1 MQIPTLENINKEIWN
16 LIESGVNDITSSFHF
31 PSLSTISLDGNPTS
45 RTVVLRSVN
54 YEKKTMSF
62 NTDIRSSKWQEMN
75 KNANISMHIYDF
87 NKKTQIRIVGQAM
100 LNYNNKAW
108 EDAWNSSTIMGKE
121 CYSTPCNPS
130 TIIDNPEI
138 IDKNIK
144 DIKFKSDE
152 LDQFKVNFGRIDI
165 KIMSIDWL
173 YLLHT
178 GHRRAKFT
186 YNENIEMVW
195 LAP

>member
-31 PSLSTISLDGNPTS
+31 PSLSTITLDGNPTS

-54 YEKKTMSF
+54 YEKKIMQMNNFS
-62 NTDIRSSKWQEMN
+62 NNYN

-165 KIMSIDWL
+165 KIRSIDWY

-178 GHRRAKFT
+178 NPGRAKFT
-186 YNENIEMVW
+186 YNKNIEMVW

>member
-1 MQIPTLENINKEIWN
+1 M
-16 LIESGVNDITSSFHF
+16 
-31 PSLSTISLDGNPTS
+31 
-45 RTVVLRSVN
+45 
-54 YEKKTMSF
+54 
-62 NTDIRSSKWQEMN
+62 
-75 KNANISMHIYDF
+75 
-87 NKKTQIRIVGQAM
+87 
-100 LNYNNKAW
+100 
-108 EDAWNSSTIMGKE
+108 NSSTIMGKE

-165 KIMSIDWL
+165 KIRSIDWL

-186 YNENIEMVW
+186 YNKNIEMVW

>member
-108 EDAWNSSTIMGKE
+108 EDA
-121 CYSTPCNPS
+121 
-130 TIIDNPEI
+130 
-138 IDKNIK
+138 
-144 DIKFKSDE
+144 
-152 LDQFKVNFGRIDI
+152 
-165 KIMSIDWL
+165 
-173 YLLHT
+173 
-178 GHRRAKFT
+178 
-186 YNENIEMVW
+186 
-195 LAP
+195 